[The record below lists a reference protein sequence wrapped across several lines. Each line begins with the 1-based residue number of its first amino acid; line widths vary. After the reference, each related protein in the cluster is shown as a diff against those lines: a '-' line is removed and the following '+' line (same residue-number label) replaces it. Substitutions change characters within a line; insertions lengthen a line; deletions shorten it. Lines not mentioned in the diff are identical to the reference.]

1 MLAFHEP
8 PDAVIAPGLF
18 QSFGGK
24 QYFMQSNGLKMDS
37 GNRTNETQLRLVAS
51 SFVSPTVNVTL
62 EGEYD
67 VANRGG
73 PLERSVLLRVAKFF

>member
-1 MLAFHEP
+1 
-8 PDAVIAPGLF
+8 VIAPGLY

-24 QYFMQSNGLKMDS
+24 QYYTLSNGVKMDS
-37 GNRTNETQLRLVAS
+37 GNRTNETQLRLVGS
-51 SFVSPTVNVTL
+51 SFVSPTINIAL

-73 PLERSVLLRVAKFF
+73 PLERAVLLRVAKFF